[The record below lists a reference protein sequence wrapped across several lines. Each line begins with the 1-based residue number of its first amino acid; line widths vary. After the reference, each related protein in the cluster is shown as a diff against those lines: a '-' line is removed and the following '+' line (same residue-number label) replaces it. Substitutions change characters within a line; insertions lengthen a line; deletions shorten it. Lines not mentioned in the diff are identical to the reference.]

1 MTPLG
6 LNIKLTHDAPLALE
20 ICNLAFCL
28 IEASREGKMM
38 VLRQTKDGP
47 VPAQIHLIFAIEG
60 DGTCETVE
68 FDIPVFV
75 VVGSRPQVLAQWL
88 LRRFTEIARRG

>member
-6 LNIKLTHDAPLALE
+6 LNIKLVPGVPLAHE

-38 VLRQTKDGP
+38 VLRQSKDGP

-60 DGTCETVE
+60 DVTTETVE

-88 LRRFTEIARRG
+88 LRRFTEMAKRK